1 MTFFGVVLLGL
12 GLSALIGL
20 VVMVLARP
28 LIDHAQRDDD

>member
-1 MTFFGVVLLGL
+1 MTVVGLVLLGL
-12 GLSALIGL
+12 GVAALIGL